1 MEVRM
6 PRMIVDK
13 TPVSVLKIGNE
24 DFISLTDMAS
34 GKDGQNRSA
43 DIIKNWIRTR
53 YTLEFLGTW
62 EMLNNSDFKVVEF
75 DHFKKQAG
83 LPSFTLS
90 ASEWIEKT
98 NAIGLV
104 VKKGKYGGTFA
115 AKDIAFEFGSA
126 ISVLFK
132 LYLIREFQRLKED
145 EQRQLGWSAKRE
157 LAKINYHI
165 HTDAIKKNLIPPQ
178 LSARQK
184 SAVYA
189 SEADILNVAMFG
201 MTAAEWKFAN
211 KDKKGNIRDYATMNQ
226 LICLANMENLNSVLI
241 THGVSQKDRLIELN
255 QVARQ
260 QMSVLEQVQS
270 RVLLK

>member
-1 MEVRM
+1 M
-6 PRMIVDK
+6 
-13 TPVSVLKIGNE
+13 
-24 DFISLTDMAS
+24 
-34 GKDGQNRSA
+34 
-43 DIIKNWIRTR
+43 
-53 YTLEFLGTW
+53 
-62 EMLNNSDFKVVEF
+62 
-75 DHFKKQAG
+75 
-83 LPSFTLS
+83 
-90 ASEWIEKT
+90 
-98 NAIGLV
+98 
-104 VKKGKYGGTFA
+104 
-115 AKDIAFEFGSA
+115 
-126 ISVLFK
+126 LFK

-178 LSARQK
+178 LNARQK

-241 THGVSQKDRLIELN
+241 THGVSQEDRLIELN

-260 QMSVLEQVQS
+260 QMLVLEEVQS
-270 RVLLK
+270 RLLLK

>member
-1 MEVRM
+1 M